1 MKAMIFDL
9 DGVLV
14 DTAHFHYQ
22 AWKRLARE
30 WFDMELTPE
39 QNERFKGVNREACMH
54 LLCEMAGVTLDKD
67 RSQQGME
74 LKNSWYVALV
84 NGMTPADVLPGARE
98 FVEKQKK
105 AGVLCAIGSASKNA
119 RAVIDGLGIAHL
131 IDQVADGYSVER
143 SKPAPDLFLHAASL
157 LNVSPEHCVVFEDA
171 RAGIEAALAAGMWA
185 VGLGPRERVGI
196 AHLTY
201 DSLEGLQWKSVEQ
214 ALRQIFEAQTAVKH

>member
-67 RSQQGME
+67 RFWEGME

-105 AGVLCAIGSASKNA
+105 AGVLCAIGSASKNCSLVLE
-119 RAVIDGLGIAHL
+119 RTGLQGLFDAVSDGTVVTKAKPDPEVFLKAAQML
-131 IDQVADGYSVER
+131 QVE
-143 SKPAPDLFLHAASL
+143 PPQ
-157 LNVSPEHCVVFEDA
+157 CVVFEDA
-171 RAGIEAALAAGMWA
+171 QAGIEAAKAGGMRCCAIGQPHTLQGYDWIFPSLQAADGFFDD
-185 VGLGPRERVGI
+185 VSRL
-196 AHLTY
+196 
-201 DSLEGLQWKSVEQ
+201 
-214 ALRQIFEAQTAVKH
+214 

>member
-1 MKAMIFDL
+1 M
-9 DGVLV
+9 
-14 DTAHFHYQ
+14 
-22 AWKRLARE
+22 RLLNGRVY
-30 WFDMELTPE
+30 PE
-39 QNERFKGVNREACMH
+39 DRLQQMMDRKNRYYVESIASVNPDS
-54 LLCEMAGVTLDKD
+54 LL
-67 RSQQGME
+67 
-74 LKNSWYVALV
+74 
-84 NGMTPADVLPGARE
+84 
-98 FVEKQKK
+98 
-105 AGVLCAIGSASKNA
+105 AGVLAFLEQVRAAGVRIAIGSASKNA